1 MSEGIDVNERGA
13 VRGPEHV
20 TRPLR
25 WSLRREIWENRSIYL
40 APAAVAAL
48 VLFASLMISLGLPGR
63 LRAYEASQ
71 DPSKGHSL
79 IQVFS
84 MAPSP
89 IMLATFIVGLFYA
102 LDALYGE
109 RRDRSILFWKSL
121 PVSDAT
127 TVFAKALIPLAVLPV
142 IALVLSI
149 FAQVVVLIA
158 SSAWLMLNGLSPAAL
173 WRELH
178 FFENLMI
185 MPYGLA
191 VHSLWFAPIYAW
203 LLFLSGWAKRAP
215 FLWAVIPVLIVA
227 ALERIMF
234 NSWHFLSAL
243 QYRVGGAMSA
253 AFDFRPGEGDIDRLA
268 QLQPARFLSTPGLW
282 VGLLVAAALLAAT
295 VRLRRTRE
303 PV

>member
-149 FAQVVVLIA
+149 FAQVVLLIA